1 MNRIAPLA
9 IFAFLLLS
17 GGLLV
22 LSPVKAQTSAQA
34 APTPTPTPDPDD
46 EVIKIESDVVNVLFT
61 AQDKNRRLLTDLKD
75 ADITLIEDGKPQQ
88 LTGFSRQ
95 IDLPLS
101 LAILVDVSV
110 SQQRTLP
117 EEKAAA
123 IEFL

>member
-34 APTPTPTPDPDD
+34 APTPTPTPNPDD

-61 AQDKNRRLLTDLKD
+61 AQDKNHRLLTDLKD
-75 ADITLIEDGKPQQ
+75 SDVSMFEGGKQREITAC
-88 LTGFSRQ
+88 SRQ
-95 IDLPLS
+95 VDLPMGMS
-101 LAILVDVSV
+101 ILIDVSL
-110 SQQRTLP
+110 SQTRTLP
-117 EEKAAA
+117 EEKAA
-123 IEFL
+123 